1 MNLRPKVV
9 IAPERVVHTCR
20 LGSRLDARVIGAL
33 VIYVGMEDNV
43 TVDISGEG
51 VATGRVVTVPPFVR
65 HRIAAGPNFV
75 KTILIEPETVSDRCL
90 RDLRR
95 SLNALREPDP
105 RLDRL
110 LADFV
115 FAGDAV
121 EEEDGPPDCEML
133 DRSLFGYALEKRSL
147 DDRTRFATYRVMRN
161 LGDPVLV
168 SDCAEEFAI
177 SGSRF
182 RRLFVSDTG
191 IQFRRY
197 RMWRRAR
204 AYLEHIDAP
213 SSLTE
218 TALALGYPDS
228 THFSRSIRSTYGL
241 PPKRMR
247 ASMRGSDFIVSKAK
261 IGAEHEPA

>member
-1 MNLRPKVV
+1 MVV

-20 LGSRLDARVIGAL
+20 LGSRLDARVIGAFT
-33 VIYVGMEDNV
+33 IYVGMEDNV
-43 TVDISGEG
+43 TVQIAGEG

-75 KTILIEPETVSDRCL
+75 KTVLIEPETVSDRCL
-90 RDLRR
+90 YDLCQ
-95 SLNALREPDP
+95 SLNALEGRDP

-110 LADFV
+110 LSDIVVADD
-115 FAGDAV
+115 AGMPV
-121 EEEDGPPDCEML
+121 GLPDCEML
-133 DRSLFGYALEKRSL
+133 DRSLFGYALEKRLL

-161 LGDPVLV
+161 LGDRVLV

-182 RRLFVSDTG
+182 RRLFVNDTG
-191 IQFRRY
+191 VQFSRY

-213 SSLTE
+213 NSLTE
-218 TALALGYPDS
+218 IGLALGYPDS
-228 THFSRSIRSTYGL
+228 THFSRSIRTTYGL

-247 ASMRGSDFIVSKAK
+247 ASMRGTDFILSKMQGVAMRET
-261 IGAEHEPA
+261 A